1 MDYLEKL
8 TKLRT
13 EAGLS
18 IGKLTTLAGLSE
30 NTIYNWYR
38 KGKNVRPT
46 VYALKA
52 VCDVL
57 GVSLSCF
64 FAIDDKEYLSAQEER
79 LLTAFSKVDERYR
92 DHILIVVEGLAD
104 NAKEKNSTSQAD

>member
-30 NTIYNWYR
+30 NTIYNWYK
-38 KGKNVRPT
+38 KGKKVQPT

-57 GVSLSCF
+57 AVSLSCF

-79 LLTAFSKVDERYR
+79 LLTAFSKVDEKYR
-92 DHILIVVEGLAD
+92 DHILIVLEGLATSTG
-104 NAKEKNSTSQAD
+104 EENSTAQAD

>member
-13 EAGLS
+13 DAGLS

-30 NTIYNWYR
+30 NTIYNWYK
-38 KGKNVRPT
+38 KGKKVQPT

-57 GVSLSCF
+57 EVSLSCF
-64 FAIDDKEYLSAQEER
+64 FATNEKEYLSAQEER
-79 LLTAFSKVDERYR
+79 ALTLFSNLDEKQRE
-92 DHILIVVEGLAD
+92 LCLELMACFATTANNQTPATKAD
-104 NAKEKNSTSQAD
+104 